1 MRRVAIYPQP
11 VPDAEESRVSFRAP
25 GLVQGSDQSALLSIA
40 DVLYPGL
47 VFKNESEGGLMITVP
62 GQLGDD
68 LAHHERVARSRFAEA
83 LGVLRAMK
91 FGRGELQEEVVRSP
105 AWDASGNV
113 VVRTG
118 TVRIYATFGDEI
130 GHFARQAERAIS
142 VGGGLRQALVL
153 HGKANRDAGDFYNI
167 YELARDEF
175 GGEDGVRSVLGI
187 SRQKQRAFTASANNL
202 LPSDGGRHA
211 TGTNQAAVRM
221 QLEDMAEFVAE
232 LLRSWIL
239 G

>member
-1 MRRVAIYPQP
+1 MLAV
-11 VPDAEESRVSFRAP
+11 V
-25 GLVQGSDQSALLSIA
+25 
-40 DVLYPGL
+40 
-47 VFKNESEGGLMITVP
+47 

-68 LAHHERVARSRFAEA
+68 LARHEREARSRFAEA

-113 VVRTG
+113 VVRVG
-118 TVRIYATFGDEI
+118 TVKVYASFGDDI
-130 GHFARQAERAIS
+130 RHFARRAERAIS
-142 VGGGLRQALVL
+142 ASRGLKQALAL

-175 GGEDGVRSVLGI
+175 GGEDGVRSALGT
-187 SRQKQRAFTASANNL
+187 SRKTQRSFTASANNL

-211 TGTNQAAVRM
+211 TGTNQAAVKM
-221 QLEDMAEFVAE
+221 QLEGMAEFVAD
-232 LLRSWIL
+232 LLKAWIL
-239 G
+239 A